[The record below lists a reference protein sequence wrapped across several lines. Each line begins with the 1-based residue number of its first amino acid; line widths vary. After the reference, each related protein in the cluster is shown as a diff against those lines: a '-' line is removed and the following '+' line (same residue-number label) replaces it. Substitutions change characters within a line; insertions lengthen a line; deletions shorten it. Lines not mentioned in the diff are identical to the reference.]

1 MTDLRIDIPK
11 IDGVIDALRAIPT
24 LAEEGQRFVIQPLGD
39 AYLQALV
46 AETPRGQGEN
56 RGQRLAES
64 YEVDQSYSTSASQYR
79 IRNHAPQLDYVI
91 KGRGPIV
98 ARGRALRFMIGG
110 RVFFRKR
117 VGPVEPNNFP
127 IRVQRVMQPHVD
139 GAGHQI
145 AEYIIRRF
153 RG

>member
-1 MTDLRIDIPK
+1 MTDLRIDIPN
-11 IDGVIDALRAIPT
+11 IDGVIAALQAIPQA
-24 LAEEGQRFVIQPLGD
+24 AEEAQRFVLQPLGD
-39 AYLQALV
+39 AYLAALL

-64 YEVDQSYSTSASQYR
+64 YEVDQSYSPTSSQYR
-79 IRNHAPQLDYVI
+79 IRNQAPQLQYVI

-98 ARGRALRFMIGG
+98 ARGRALRFTIGG

-127 IRVQRVMQPHVD
+127 IRVQRVMQPQVD
-139 GAGHQI
+139 GAAQQI
-145 AEYIIRRF
+145 ATYIVRRF